1 MTEQPIQKIVIVGGG
16 TAGWMAAAA
25 IAHVLKN
32 GYADITLIES
42 EVIGTVG
49 VGEATIPQ
57 IVNYQSMLGLDEN
70 DFVAAT
76 NATFK
81 LGIEFVNWSSP
92 GSAYIH
98 PFGSYGL
105 EMEGV
110 AFHHFW
116 IKQRA
121 MQRARGEPVTPLS
134 DYCLQAIAA
143 KRGLF
148 MRPVKAPNSPLE
160 KIAYAFQFDAIL
172 YAKYLR
178 KIAEDKGVRRVEGK
192 VVKTILRGDDGYIEK
207 LILEDG
213 REVDG
218 DLFVDCSGFRGLLI
232 EDALHTGYEE
242 WTKWLPCD
250 RAIAVPCETIGDPE
264 PYTRST
270 AHSAGWQWRI
280 PLQNR
285 IGNGH
290 VFASSFMDEGSA
302 TDILMN
308 NLDGKPLADP
318 RMLKFVTGRR
328 KKFWNKNCVA
338 IGLSAGFMEPLESTS
353 IHLAQSAIAKLL
365 AFFPQKQI
373 KQVDIDMYNSMT
385 DLEYRQIRDF
395 LILHYHQ
402 TKRTDSDFWNYV
414 RTMDVPDNLKQKME
428 LYRQTGRIFR
438 QNDELFTDTS
448 WLAVF
453 EGQEFEAEA
462 YHPVVDA
469 MPENE
474 LLSRMAG
481 IRSVIMNSADVMPT
495 HRDFILKNCSSGQMR

>member
-1 MTEQPIQKIVIVGGG
+1 
-16 TAGWMAAAA
+16 
-25 IAHVLKN
+25 
-32 GYADITLIES
+32 
-42 EVIGTVG
+42 
-49 VGEATIPQ
+49 
-57 IVNYQSMLGLDEN
+57 
-70 DFVAAT
+70 
-76 NATFK
+76 
-81 LGIEFVNWSSP
+81 
-92 GSAYIH
+92 
-98 PFGSYGL
+98 
-105 EMEGV
+105 
-110 AFHHFW
+110 
-116 IKQRA
+116 
-121 MQRARGEPVTPLS
+121 
-134 DYCLQAIAA
+134 
-143 KRGLF
+143 
-148 MRPVKAPNSPLE
+148 
-160 KIAYAFQFDAIL
+160 
-172 YAKYLR
+172 
-178 KIAEDKGVRRVEGK
+178 
-192 VVKTILRGDDGYIEK
+192 
-207 LILEDG
+207 
-213 REVDG
+213 
-218 DLFVDCSGFRGLLI
+218 
-232 EDALHTGYEE
+232 
-242 WTKWLPCD
+242 
-250 RAIAVPCETIGDPE
+250 
-264 PYTRST
+264 
-270 AHSAGWQWRI
+270 
-280 PLQNR
+280 
-285 IGNGH
+285 
-290 VFASSFMDEGSA
+290 
-302 TDILMN
+302 MN

-402 TKRTDSDFWNYV
+402 TKRKDSDFWNYV